1 MTFCSK
7 LTDSF
12 RKRGYTKNNLT
23 THIERANSIP
33 RETTLVQ
40 TPRAQNNRLT
50 FITTYNRTNPDIK
63 DVLQKH
69 WHLLQLDSNLGTIFS
84 ELPMIAFKRNKNLG
98 DILGSKNLSNS
109 KVVRY
114 KRSYTIK
121 RCKPCTEN
129 ISKKCCKQLKDTNSF
144 KSTITGK
151 EYKIF
156 HDCNCLSKNLI
167 YLMECSICNKQYVG
181 KTQTTLER
189 RINGHRSD
197 VKCKNEPIAA
207 DKHFRLAGHEF
218 DRDAKFTII
227 EQAINKRDKS
237 EMATFLMSIE
247 DTWILRLKTLA
258 TQGLNDQLNFSA
270 QSTGVLSL

>member
-1 MTFCSK
+1 M
-7 LTDSF
+7 
-12 RKRGYTKNNLT
+12 
-23 THIERANSIP
+23 
-33 RETTLVQ
+33 
-40 TPRAQNNRLT
+40 
-50 FITTYNRTNPDIK
+50 
-63 DVLQKH
+63 
-69 WHLLQLDSNLGTIFS
+69 
-84 ELPMIAFKRNKNLG
+84 
-98 DILGSKNLSNS
+98 GSKNLSNS
-109 KVVRY
+109 KFVRY

-181 KTQTTLER
+181 KTQTTLEK

-207 DKHFRLAGHEF
+207 DKHFRLPGHEF
-218 DRDAKFTII
+218 DRETKFTII

-270 QSTGVLSL
+270 QSTAVMSL